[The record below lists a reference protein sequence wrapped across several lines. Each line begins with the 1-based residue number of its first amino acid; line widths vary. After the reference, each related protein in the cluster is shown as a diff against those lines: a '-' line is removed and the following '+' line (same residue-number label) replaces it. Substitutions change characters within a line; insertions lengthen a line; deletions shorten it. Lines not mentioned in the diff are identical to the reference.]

1 MTSFLKDSFEIKS
14 PEVWTNYTRLFPEYN
29 YLIPPTRF
37 KGEIIQLERT
47 IPTEKGPEKIVSN
60 VVITNPHPYGVT
72 GVYMGEEK
80 NNNGL
85 VYRHRHIKESEI
97 TGPEGKEGMKD
108 ILGTGPI
115 KGRAYRLWERNEDEN
130 PQPNPTKDNHV
141 GWNKVAEC
149 IIINQE
155 SDKDN
160 GRYDE
165 MRKKWF
171 PNMTHVIINKNR
183 STEKSGSGE
192 NKEATEEKTMEIFQF
207 ERAPP
212 RRRREHSTKM
222 VSKYYWEEI
231 KDDSDI
237 LLVRSNHRV
246 SLWDNYRL
254 QKPPLRLPTD
264 ILGHIASFG
273 GGNGYFT
280 KTKRVS
286 RAKPKSVMTKKRKG
300 RGKSYRKRRRKR
312 RFTRKRKKK
321 N

>member
-14 PEVWTNYTRLFPEYN
+14 PEVWTYSTRLFPEYN
-29 YLIPPTRF
+29 YLIHPTRS
-37 KGEIIQLERT
+37 KGDIIQLERT
-47 IPTEKGPEKIVSN
+47 IPTENGPEKKVSN
-60 VVITNPHPYGVT
+60 VVITNPRPYGVA
-72 GVYMGEEK
+72 GVYMGEETYK
-80 NNNGL
+80 NGWKKF
-85 VYRHRHIKESEI
+85 HRHIKESDI

-130 PQPNPTKDNHV
+130 PKPNPTKDNHV

-155 SDKDN
+155 SEEDN

-165 MRKKWF
+165 MREKWF
-171 PNMTHVIINKNR
+171 PNMTHIIINKDH
-183 STEKSGSGE
+183 STKKPGSGE
-192 NKEATEEKTMEIFQF
+192 NKEPTEEEKMMEIFQF
-207 ERAPP
+207 KRAPP
-212 RRRREHSTKM
+212 RRHREYSTKM

-246 SLWDNYRL
+246 NLWDNYRL

-273 GGNGYFT
+273 GGNGCFV
-280 KTKRVS
+280 KRVK
-286 RAKPKSVMTKKRKG
+286 RAKTKSVMTKKRKG
-300 RGKSYRKRRRKR
+300 RGRRRRKR

-321 N
+321 KLRY